1 MGGIGGKGE
10 GGGEREI
17 EAGRDRR
24 RERVEGGGK
33 ERNHTKRWEGERG
46 SQGRERGGDVERDK
60 EGGDQYCDK
69 EREDVGWM

>member
-10 GGGEREI
+10 GGGERES

-46 SQGRERGGDVERDK
+46 RCG
-60 EGGDQYCDK
+60 EG
-69 EREDVGWM
+69 